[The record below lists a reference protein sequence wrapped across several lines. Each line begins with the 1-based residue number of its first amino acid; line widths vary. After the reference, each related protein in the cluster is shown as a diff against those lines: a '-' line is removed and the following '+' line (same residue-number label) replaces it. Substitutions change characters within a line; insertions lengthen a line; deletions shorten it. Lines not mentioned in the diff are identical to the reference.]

1 MEWQGQLLT
10 AGGDREREVR
20 NRNVRAEEVS
30 GFGERLCAQDSAE
43 EGATEAAT
51 GRRSTFCSSVT
62 QFLQATGKDT
72 AVCSLFSSDDPSEQ
86 MRGVSFGIPAT

>member
-10 AGGDREREVR
+10 AGGEREREVR

-51 GRRSTFCSSVT
+51 GRRFHVL
-62 QFLQATGKDT
+62 FLGDP
-72 AVCSLFSSDDPSEQ
+72 VSSSDREGHCCMQP
-86 MRGVSFGIPAT
+86 VFL